1 MEWIRLLQNEILILW
16 FSCMNFSLYQI
27 PRYVIIN
34 FILEPIQGRN
44 CLSTR
49 HHSWKTGFDS
59 RSGHAENL
67 KNDTCGLSSLVLRV
81 DGRVHGNSS
90 RAVLPLTRHQCRIHC
105 ESRRV
110 TRGASKRRCALQT
123 TRETP
128 KGIQKLS
135 INEIDHYICL
145 SYDNR

>member
-1 MEWIRLLQNEILILW
+1 
-16 FSCMNFSLYQI
+16 MNFSLYQI

-90 RAVLPLTRHQCRIHC
+90 RAVLPLTRHQCAFTVKAGAWPAAQASGDVHC
-105 ESRRV
+105 RLLV
-110 TRGASKRRCALQT
+110 
-123 TRETP
+123 
-128 KGIQKLS
+128 KLRKEYR
-135 INEIDHYICL
+135 NWV
-145 SYDNR
+145 